1 MNYIQTNAAIN
12 SGNSGGPLV
21 NMYGQ
26 VIGINSA
33 KISSTVAEGMGFAI
47 PINDAVPVINE
58 LIENG
63 YVTGRPSIGI
73 SCTDIDETAAAF
85 YRVPTGAY
93 VAAIAENSGA
103 ANSDLR
109 VGDIITAIKGTE
121 VTSTSALNNV
131 KNQLEPGDTVE
142 LSVYRMAT
150 GETLTV
156 NVELTETDPETQAEL
171 QQQQEQQQQQQE
183 QQQQDSSGDLGS
195 IFGF

>member
-1 MNYIQTNAAIN
+1 GLDSYTDLAVIKIDGSGYTAAELGDSDQLVVGEEVVAIGNTLGQDFAGSVTNGIISALDRTVEIEGQTMNYIQTNAAIN

-73 SCTDIDETAAAF
+73 S
-85 YRVPTGAY
+85 
-93 VAAIAENSGA
+93 
-103 ANSDLR
+103 
-109 VGDIITAIKGTE
+109 
-121 VTSTSALNNV
+121 
-131 KNQLEPGDTVE
+131 
-142 LSVYRMAT
+142 
-150 GETLTV
+150 
-156 NVELTETDPETQAEL
+156 
-171 QQQQEQQQQQQE
+171 
-183 QQQQDSSGDLGS
+183 
-195 IFGF
+195 

>member
-1 MNYIQTNAAIN
+1 
-12 SGNSGGPLV
+12 
-21 NMYGQ
+21 MYGQ

-109 VGDIITAIKGTE
+109 VGDIITAINGTE

-150 GETLTV
+150 GE
-156 NVELTETDPETQAEL
+156 NSYSERGIDGNRSRNP
-171 QQQQEQQQQQQE
+171 
-183 QQQQDSSGDLGS
+183 SGTPATTRTTTAATGATTT
-195 IFGF
+195 G